1 MSNLQNVVR
10 HCPTKTSEISPT
22 EDAADEDAHMLS
34 VWREHGSVP
43 FHKPSV

>member
-1 MSNLQNVVR
+1 MMSNLQNVVR

-34 VWREHGSVP
+34 V
-43 FHKPSV
+43 